1 MVIRPRRL
9 ELPLWL
15 IALGMLLRWLFRAVV
30 WCVRHPV
37 IVGLVVAG
45 VWLYA
50 EFGRAGLIVP
60 LVLAGL
66 VSALWRW
73 KHETSWWTWCAGPVL
88 GWDHRQAAAQMGPA

>member
-1 MVIRPRRL
+1 MTTAGDLMVIRPRRL

-15 IALGMLLRWLFRAVV
+15 IALGLVLRWLFRAAV

-45 VWLYA
+45 VLLYA

-60 LVLAGL
+60 LVLAAFG
-66 VSALWRW
+66 S
-73 KHETSWWTWCAGPVL
+73 
-88 GWDHRQAAAQMGPA
+88 